1 MPFEALHEYC
11 GIFGIFGHPEAANL
25 AYLGLYALQHRGQ
38 EAAGIVASD
47 GETLHQHRGMGL
59 VADVFDESVLKTL
72 PGTAA
77 IGHVR
82 YSTAGS
88 SVLRNSQP
96 IVAEFARSS
105 PANGAARRA
114 DYGAVAVA
122 HNGNLTNAGP
132 LREELEA
139 GGAIFQSTVD
149 SEVILHLLARSREA
163 TLPGKLADVLPRVQG
178 AYSLVFLTEAAL
190 VAVRDPHGFRP
201 LVLGDLD
208 GVPVFA
214 SETCALDLL
223 RARYVREVEPGEL
236 VVVDGQGMRST
247 RPFEAAPERPCVF
260 ELIYFA
266 RPDSTAFSRNV
277 YESRRAMGRA
287 LARRHAVEAD
297 VVVPVPDSG
306 VPAAIGYAQESG
318 VPFQLGLIRNHYVGR
333 TFIEPQQSIR
343 DFGVK
348 LKLNPVRHLLE
359 GKRVVLVD
367 DSIVRGTTSRKLV
380 TLMRENGAREVHMR
394 IAAPPTTHPC
404 FYGIATPTRD
414 ELIAARM
421 DVEEIRRY
429 LGADSLGY
437 LTVEDM
443 LGAIDQPEA
452 EARREAEGRPGSGF
466 CASCFTGRY
475 VVPPLDPSAA
485 GRMGS

>member
-1 MPFEALHEYC
+1 MPFESLHEYC

-38 EAAGIVASD
+38 EAAGIVSSD
-47 GETLHQHRGMGL
+47 GKSLHSHRAMGL
-59 VADVFDESVLKTL
+59 VADVFNGDVLKTL
-72 PGTAA
+72 PGGAA

-96 IVAEFARSS
+96 IIAEFARSVG
-105 PANGAARRA
+105 NGNGNGRRA
-114 DYGAVAVA
+114 DYGAVAVS

-132 LREELEA
+132 LRQELEA
-139 GGAIFQSTVD
+139 NGAIFQSTVD
-149 SEVILHLLARSREA
+149 SEVILHLLARSKES
-163 TLPGKLADVLPRVQG
+163 TLTAKIADALPRVQG
-178 AYSLVFLTEAAL
+178 AYSLLFLTENAL
-190 VAVRDPHGFRP
+190 VAVRDPYGFRP
-201 LVLGDLD
+201 LVIGEID
-208 GVPVFA
+208 GRTVFA
-214 SETCALDLL
+214 SETCALDLI
-223 RARYVREVEPGEL
+223 RAKYIREVEPGE
-236 VVVDGQGMRST
+236 VIIVDEKGMRSEK
-247 RPFEAAPERPCVF
+247 PFAKAAKRPCVF

-266 RPDSTAFSRNV
+266 RPDSTAFGHNV
-277 YESRRAMGRA
+277 YESRRLMGAA
-287 LARRHAVEAD
+287 LAKKHAVPAD

-318 VPFQLGLIRNHYVGR
+318 IPFQLGLIRNHYVGR

-348 LKLNPVRHLLE
+348 LKLNPVRHVLE

-380 TLMRENGAREVHMR
+380 TLMREQGAKEVHMR
-394 IAAPPTTHPC
+394 IAAPPSTHPC
-404 FYGIATPTRD
+404 FYGIATPTRE

-421 DVEEIRRY
+421 SVEEIREY
-429 LGADSLGY
+429 VDADTLGY
-437 LTVEDM
+437 LSIEDM
-443 LGAIDQPEA
+443 QVSLKDKE
-452 EARREAEGRPGSGF
+452 F
-466 CASCFTGRY
+466 CSSCFTGNY
-475 VVPPLDPSAA
+475 VVPPVDPAAA

>member
-1 MPFEALHEYC
+1 MPFEPLHEYC
-11 GIFGIFGHPEAANL
+11 GVFGIFGHPEAANL

-38 EAAGIVASD
+38 EAAGIVSSD
-47 GETLHQHRGMGL
+47 GAALHQHRGMGL
-59 VADVFDESVLKTL
+59 VADVFDESVLATL
-72 PGTAA
+72 PGKSA

-96 IVAEFARSS
+96 IIAEFARG
-105 PANGAARRA
+105 PANGNGRRA

-132 LREELEA
+132 LRQELEA
-139 GGAIFQSTVD
+139 AGAIFQSTVD
-149 SEVILHLLARSREA
+149 SEVILHLLARSKEA
-163 TLPGKLADVLPRVQG
+163 TLTGKLADALPRVQG
-178 AYSLVFLTEAAL
+178 AYSLVFLTENAL
-190 VAVRDPHGFRP
+190 VAVRDPYGFRP
-201 LVLGDLD
+201 LVLGDLE
-208 GVPVFA
+208 GTPVVA

-223 RARYVREVEPGEL
+223 RARYVREIEPGEMI
-236 VVVDGQGMRST
+236 VVDEKGLRSEK
-247 RPFEAAPERPCVF
+247 PFEKAPSRPCVF

-266 RPDSTAFSRNV
+266 RPDSNAFGFNV
-277 YESRRAMGRA
+277 YESRRLMGRA
-287 LARRHAVEAD
+287 LAKRHPVEAD

-306 VPAAIGYAQESG
+306 VPAAIGFAQASG

-348 LKLNPVRHLLE
+348 LKLNPVRHVLE

-380 TLMRENGAREVHMR
+380 QLMRENGAKEVHMR
-394 IAAPPTTHPC
+394 VGAPPTTNPC
-404 FYGIATPTRD
+404 FYGIATPTKE

-421 DVEEIRRY
+421 SVEEIRGY

-437 LTVEDM
+437 LSVEDM
-443 LGAIDQPEA
+443 LASLENK
-452 EARREAEGRPGSGF
+452 SF
-466 CASCFTGRY
+466 CAACFTGNY
-475 VVPPLDPSAA
+475 VVPPVDPAAA
-485 GRMGS
+485 GRIGS